1 MNKPTTRHHKKS
13 PARQATS
20 KRQLMASTARCR
32 PLDPLP
38 PQGEAGHRLKA
49 DPHQQYEDMARQRE
63 KTTDN
68 PLPPELQSSCRKSAP
83 RPPPE
88 DAAPDRSHDRL
99 IRKAETQQLMGNC
112 SHMHL
117 KRLVANTASG
127 FPQPIYQGRIP
138 HWWRGDIVR
147 WIDRLARQP
156 HGRPP
161 QADNFAK
168 VHARRRAA
176 QSSGTS

>member
-1 MNKPTTRHHKKS
+1 MVKTLAHQKNS
-13 PARQATS
+13 AEQATS
-20 KRQLMASTARCR
+20 KQRLMTSTARCG

-38 PQGEAGHRLKA
+38 RQGEAGHRLKA

-68 PLPPELQSSCRKSAP
+68 PLPPELQPNCRKSAP

-99 IRKAETQQLMGNC
+99 ITKPEVLVLIGGH

-117 KRLVANTASG
+117 KRLVADPASG

-156 HGRPP
+156 HGHPP

-168 VHARRRAA
+168 VHARRRAV